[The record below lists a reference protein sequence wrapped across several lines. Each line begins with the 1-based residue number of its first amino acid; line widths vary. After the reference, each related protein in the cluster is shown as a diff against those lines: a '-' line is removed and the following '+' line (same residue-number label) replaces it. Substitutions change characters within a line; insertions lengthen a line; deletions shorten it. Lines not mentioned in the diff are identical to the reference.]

1 MMTVIA
7 NEFYYV
13 INFHVATIVVPTWLL
28 MDYIMLIGFPCGNYS
43 GPHLSSDDFTYHPT
57 YLLAYHNPHDETNP
71 SSYQV
76 RLVGQ

>member
-1 MMTVIA
+1 
-7 NEFYYV
+7 
-13 INFHVATIVVPTWLL
+13 

-76 RLVGQ
+76 RLAGQ